1 MKGQSKMEKTFTVY
15 CHTNKIN
22 GKKYIGITSK
32 KPEHRWNNG
41 KGYSTQIVFA
51 RAIEKYGWENF
62 DHTILETNIATLK
75 EANKK
80 ERYYISLYHTWL
92 GDENCCGYNKTP
104 GGDSRLGKTYSE
116 EGKLKLSLARKG
128 KPRSELWK
136 LRIGFGN
143 KGKKH
148 SAENIRRSQESAPNK
163 KPIQCIETGIIYKS
177 ISEASR
183 QLKVSRTTLIS
194 ALQQNNKTAGGY
206 HWVSK

>member
-1 MKGQSKMEKTFTVY
+1 MEKTFTVY

-32 KPEHRWNNG
+32 KPDYRWNSG
-41 KGYSTQIVFA
+41 KGYSTQTVFA

-62 DHTILETNIATLK
+62 DHTILETDIDTLE
-75 EANKK
+75 EANQK
-80 ERYYISLYHTWL
+80 EKYYISLYHTWL
-92 GDENCCGYNKTP
+92 GDKNCCGYNKTP

-128 KPRSELWK
+128 KAKSELCR
-136 LRIGFGN
+136 LRIGLGN

-148 SAENIRRSQESAPNK
+148 SAENIRRSQECAAHK
-163 KPIQCIETGIIYKS
+163 KPIQCLETGIIYIS

-183 QLKVSRTTLIS
+183 KLKVSRTTIIA
-194 ALQQNNKTAGGY
+194 ALQQSSKTAGGY
-206 HWVSK
+206 HWLYL

>member
-1 MKGQSKMEKTFTVY
+1 MKKTFTVY

-22 GKKYIGITSK
+22 GKKYVGITSK

-62 DHTILETNIATLK
+62 DHTILETNITTLE

-80 ERYYISLYHTWL
+80 EKYYISLYHTWL
-92 GDENCCGYNKTP
+92 GDESCWGYNKTP

-116 EGKLKLSLARKG
+116 DGKLKLSLARKG
-128 KPRSELWK
+128 KPKSETHK
-136 LRIGFGN
+136 LNIGLGN
-143 KGKKH
+143 KDKKH
-148 SAENIRRSQESAPNK
+148 SVESIMHYRDCASNK
-163 KPIQCIETGIIYKS
+163 KAIQCLETGVMYES

-183 QLKVSRTTLIS
+183 QANIPRTTIIA
-194 ALQQNNKTAGGY
+194 ALQRNSKTAGGY
-206 HWVSK
+206 HWLYIIYK